1 MQIQQLFSI
10 TSSVGS
16 FSSSSSS
23 IISSNRRS
31 ISIIVPSTRVW
42 NKPIY
47 SAQCS
52 YLESNNKQ
60 KKLKFYTIDQ
70 KEEKGVEETI
80 GPFPYNS
87 LSLSLENNYLNKREA
102 KWENKYKK
110 PNFFFSF
117 YLYFLNGVLFFS
129 FVFRK
134 LKGKEN
140 RMVDYWFRRKTT
152 YLSRNSIDYGDGC
165 PCAGYIFTEYFFFW
179 FLLAWL
185 CFFVFFCTVL

>member
-16 FSSSSSS
+16 FNVVVVV
-23 IISSNRRS
+23 IGGQFLLLFLSN
-31 ISIIVPSTRVW
+31 RVW

-52 YLESNNKQ
+52 YPNSNNKQ

-110 PNFFFSF
+110 PNFFF
-117 YLYFLNGVLFFS
+117 FLS
-129 FVFRK
+129 S
-134 LKGKEN
+134 
-140 RMVDYWFRRKTT
+140 
-152 YLSRNSIDYGDGC
+152 LSQWRS
-165 PCAGYIFTEYFFFW
+165 FFF
-179 FLLAWL
+179 F
-185 CFFVFFCTVL
+185 CF

>member
-16 FSSSSSS
+16 FSSSSSN
-23 IISSNRRS
+23 SNRRS

-80 GPFPYNS
+80 GPFAYNS
-87 LSLSLENNYLNKREA
+87 HSLSLENNYLNKREA

-110 PNFFFSF
+110 PNFFF
-117 YLYFLNGVLFFS
+117 LF
-129 FVFRK
+129 
-134 LKGKEN
+134 
-140 RMVDYWFRRKTT
+140 
-152 YLSRNSIDYGDGC
+152 
-165 PCAGYIFTEYFFFW
+165 IFTFSMAFFF
-179 FLLAWL
+179 FLLFL
-185 CFFVFFCTVL
+185 GNS

>member
-16 FSSSSSS
+16 FSSSSSN
-23 IISSNRRS
+23 SNRRS
-31 ISIIVPSTRVW
+31 ISIIVPSNRVW

-87 LSLSLENNYLNKREA
+87 HSLSLENNFLNKREA

-110 PNFFFSF
+110 PIFFF
-117 YLYFLNGVLFFS
+117 FLSL
-129 FVFRK
+129 
-134 LKGKEN
+134 
-140 RMVDYWFRRKTT
+140 
-152 YLSRNSIDYGDGC
+152 LSQWRS
-165 PCAGYIFTEYFFFW
+165 FFF
-179 FLLAWL
+179 F
-185 CFFVFFCTVL
+185 CF